1 MNTIDEMARPSDAA
15 GNRRRVRV
23 LSQVG
28 EMSLDAAVAGADFIA
43 GFAAGGLVAVPT
55 AKIRELGEG
64 EPPQGTS
71 GGLLDLLDRQR
82 KPVRILTAT
91 DKYWL
96 LNVQAPWIRVAART
110 GTLWLP
116 ATAICLVEFGA
127 VDNQKLA
134 V

>member
-1 MNTIDEMARPSDAA
+1 MNTIDEMSRPSDAE

-43 GFAAGGLVAVPT
+43 GFATGGLVAVPT
-55 AKIRELGEG
+55 ATIRELGEG

-71 GGLLDLLDRQR
+71 GGLLDLLARQR
-82 KPVRILTAT
+82 QPVRIVTAT

-96 LNVQAPWIRVAART
+96 LNVQAPWIRVAARS

>member
-1 MNTIDEMARPSDAA
+1 MKIIDEMGRPPSHS
-15 GNRRRVRV
+15 GHSQLVTV

-28 EMSLDAAVAGADFIA
+28 EILLDAPIAGVDFIA

-55 AKIRELGEG
+55 AKIRELGQG
-64 EPPQGTS
+64 EPPIEAS
-71 GGLLDLLDRQR
+71 GGLLELLQRQR
-82 KPVRILTAT
+82 QPVRIVTAN
-91 DKYWL
+91 DRFWL

-127 VDNQKLA
+127 VDNKKLA

>member
-1 MNTIDEMARPSDAA
+1 
-15 GNRRRVRV
+15 
-23 LSQVG
+23 
-28 EMSLDAAVAGADFIA
+28 MSLDAAVAGADFIA

-55 AKIRELGEG
+55 ATIRELGEG

-82 KPVRILTAT
+82 QPVRIVTAT